1 MTEQDIISA
10 GFKAEK
16 TYDHLND
23 KHDKCWSYSE
33 KDSIGRKFS
42 IIIKFWRT
50 SKYSTPERIIP
61 DGYSF
66 DGYFRDKDDQHFIVS
81 MSKDLEPEEVIKWCR
96 NLYEKLGCGYVTKFE

>member
-42 IIIKFWRT
+42 IIIKFRRT
-50 SKYSTPERIIP
+50 SKYSTLERIIP

-66 DGYFRDKDDQHFIVS
+66 DGYFRDSDDQYFTVNMI
-81 MSKDLEPEEVIKWCR
+81 KDLQPEEVIKWCR
-96 NLYEKLGCGYVTKFE
+96 NLYEKLSCGYVTKFE